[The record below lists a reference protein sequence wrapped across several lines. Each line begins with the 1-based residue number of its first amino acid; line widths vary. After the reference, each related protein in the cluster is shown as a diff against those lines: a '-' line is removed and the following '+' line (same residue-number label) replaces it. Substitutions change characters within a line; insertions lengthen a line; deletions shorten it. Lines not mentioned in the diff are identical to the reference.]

1 MFNRRHTIYD
11 EIDALTKRLAAIIEL
26 RLVCETKGW
35 AHIREIFSSF
45 ISQNAQEVFDLC
57 SDPDK
62 NARLIRDKHVVA
74 EALTRIL
81 ATIDSRVREEG
92 LITRQ
97 IDEKSN
103 LLEQQ
108 QQTEVL

>member
-1 MFNRRHTIYD
+1 MFNRRMTIYD
-11 EIDALTKRLAAIIEL
+11 EIDALTKRLKAIGEL
-26 RLVCETKGW
+26 RLVCEQPGW
-35 AHIREIFSSF
+35 GHIRDEFREC
-45 ISQNAQEVFDLC
+45 ISTYVQDVFDL
-57 SDPDK
+57 SADPEK
-62 NARLIRDKHVVA
+62 NARLIRDKRVVA

-92 LITRQ
+92 LLKRQ

-103 LLEQQ
+103 FLEQQ